1 MRILIDECVDERLR
15 SSFSEHDCQTVRY
28 AGFAGLKNGDLL
40 EAVESAH
47 FDVLVTVDRGWEHE
61 QNLAGRSVAVV
72 IFCAKSNRL
81 KDLLPHVPA
90 CLNLLCTIKPGEV
103 AKIPADPK

>member
-15 SSFSEHDCQTVRY
+15 NSFSQHECQTVRY

-40 EAVESAH
+40 EAVESAD

-61 QNLAGRSVAVV
+61 QNLARRHVAVA

-90 CLNLLCTIKPGEV
+90 CLSLLRTIKPGEV
-103 AKIPADPK
+103 AKVLLDPE